1 MPTHAFQFYFVLVFQ
16 VQNSKSNHLCT
27 HARDSCNSQD
37 TRRAERNGETWQ
49 LSWTDG
55 KDDFTIT
62 FDTAT
67 ESFRYSNG
75 VAQRDFET
83 LSFQSNVVRSLMV
96 NAHPIAVVNVQD
108 IPPSWQCVEAWYND
122 GECDC
127 GCGAV
132 DRDCLLL
139 TSVGE
144 DAGVWDWSASC
155 EGTDCCKPTVR
166 HCVHPQEA
174 NAPSHACARYV
185 RRDAFTGRVVSKTQ
199 GRCDTESLNLVKKT
213 AKQRGCVF

>member
-1 MPTHAFQFYFVLVFQ
+1 
-16 VQNSKSNHLCT
+16 
-27 HARDSCNSQD
+27 
-37 TRRAERNGETWQ
+37 
-49 LSWTDG
+49 
-55 KDDFTIT
+55 
-62 FDTAT
+62 
-67 ESFRYSNG
+67 
-75 VAQRDFET
+75 
-83 LSFQSNVVRSLMV
+83 MV